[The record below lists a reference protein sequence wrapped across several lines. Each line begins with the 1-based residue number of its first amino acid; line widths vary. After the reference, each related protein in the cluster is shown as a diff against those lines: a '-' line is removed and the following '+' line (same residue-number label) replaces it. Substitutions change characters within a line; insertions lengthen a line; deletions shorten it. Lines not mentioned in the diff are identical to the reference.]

1 MKKSKSLKKALLSD
15 GTDRIH
21 KKIAVLGGSTTH
33 DIIRI
38 LELFLLNYGIEPQFY
53 ESEYGQYWQDAMF
66 PGEELSS
73 FNPDV
78 IYIHTSNRNILDYPV
93 MGDDAESGEKGKMVV
108 KVERMLR
115 GEQEDQTLWFLDK

>member
-1 MKKSKSLKKALLSD
+1 MRELEYPFDNNYILKKSKSLKKALLAD

-33 DIIRI
+33 DIIRV
-38 LELFLLNYGIEPQFY
+38 LELFLLNYGIEPEFY

-73 FNPDV
+73 FNPDI
-78 IYIHTSNRNILDYPV
+78 IYVHTSNRNITDYPTH
-93 MGDDAESGEKGKMVV
+93 DI
-108 KVERMLR
+108 L
-115 GEQEDQTLWFLDK
+115 LDVF